1 MFFKQVKNVSGPYTR
16 TSNPNIL
23 QSILKPATRSIPTNT
38 LFSPGTDT
46 ILFPPLLV
54 DVADA
59 DVDED
64 VLVVELSTRLEQV
77 WLDGTVALLDNVKS
91 AHYRSV
97 KLVF

>member
-1 MFFKQVKNVSGPYTR
+1 M
-16 TSNPNIL
+16 
-23 QSILKPATRSIPTNT
+23 TRSKPTNT
-38 LFSPGTDT
+38 LFSPGTGT
-46 ILFPPLLV
+46 ILFPPLPV

-77 WLDGTVALLDNVKS
+77 WLDGTVELLDSVKS

-97 KLVF
+97 KLVS

>member
-1 MFFKQVKNVSGPYTR
+1 M
-16 TSNPNIL
+16 
-23 QSILKPATRSIPTNT
+23 TRSKPTNT

-46 ILFPPLLV
+46 ILFPPLPV

>member
-46 ILFPPLLV
+46 ILFPPLPV

-77 WLDGTVALLDNVKS
+77 WLDGTVALLDSVKS
-91 AHYRSV
+91 AHYQSI

>member
-1 MFFKQVKNVSGPYTR
+1 M
-16 TSNPNIL
+16 
-23 QSILKPATRSIPTNT
+23 
-38 LFSPGTDT
+38 
-46 ILFPPLLV
+46 LFPPLPV

-91 AHYRSV
+91 AHYRSI